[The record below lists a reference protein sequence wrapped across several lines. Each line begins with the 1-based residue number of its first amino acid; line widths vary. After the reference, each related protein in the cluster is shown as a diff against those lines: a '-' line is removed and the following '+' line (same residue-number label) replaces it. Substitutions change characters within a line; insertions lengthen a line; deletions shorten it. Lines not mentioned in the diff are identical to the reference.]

1 MLATAVILFREVLE
15 AALIVA
21 IVLGAS
27 RGVPGRGRWVLAG
40 VGGGL
45 SGAAVVA
52 GLASTAAALLT
63 GEGQALLNA
72 AILLTAV
79 CMLTWHNVW
88 MSSHAR
94 ELKAELSAVGVE
106 VQSGAKPLTALAV
119 ITAMAVMREGSEAV
133 LFLWAIAAGGEGR
146 GAMGVGALLGVGAGV
161 LAGGLLYRGLL
172 RIPVRHFFTVTS
184 WLILFLAAGLSAQAA
199 GFLNQAG
206 LLPALGQ
213 GLWNTSAWLDQG
225 SLAGQLLHVLV
236 GYVASPSG
244 IQILFYLATLC
255 VILFLMYRPRWR
267 SL

>member
-1 MLATAVILFREVLE
+1 MLATAIILFREVLE
-15 AALIVA
+15 AALIIA

-27 RGVPGRGRWVLAG
+27 RGVADRGRWVLIG

-45 SGAAVVA
+45 AGAAAVA
-52 GLASTAAALLT
+52 GLASTASALLT

-72 AILLTAV
+72 GILLTAV
-79 CMLTWHNVW
+79 GMLTWHNVW

-94 ELKAELSAVGVE
+94 ELKAELSAVGAE
-106 VQSGAKPLTALAV
+106 VQSGAKPLAALAM

-146 GAMGVGALLGVGAGV
+146 SAMGVGAVLGVGAGV
-161 LAGGLLYRGLL
+161 LAGALLYRGLL
-172 RIPVRHFFTVTS
+172 RIPVRHFFSVTS

-213 GLWNTSAWLDQG
+213 GLWNTSKWLDQN
-225 SLAGQLLHVLV
+225 SLAGQILHVLV

-244 IQILFYLATLC
+244 IQILFYFATLC
-255 VILFLMYRPRWR
+255 VILVLMYRPRWR